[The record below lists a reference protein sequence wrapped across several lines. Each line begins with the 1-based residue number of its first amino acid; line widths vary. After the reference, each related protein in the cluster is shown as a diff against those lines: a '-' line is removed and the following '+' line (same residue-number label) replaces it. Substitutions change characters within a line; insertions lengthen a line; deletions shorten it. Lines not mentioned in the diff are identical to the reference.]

1 MNFPYSYAGLDYE
14 KGSKAEAKDVIGDEG
29 NREITYKKKEN
40 IGLTILN
47 HDGPSVA

>member
-14 KGSKAEAKDVIGDEG
+14 KGSKAEAKGVIGDEG